1 MPSMTDADIRA
12 FSPGPAGTGNAP
24 PPRRRRRWPWVLLA
38 ACLVFVAAVVAG
50 VLVLGDTLD
59 RALGGMSITVDGE
72 RVFALPRG
80 EAAWWAVSA
89 ALLAAMVVLVVVP
102 LTLLLALLM
111 AALGVAAAVVVVL
124 AVAALALSP
133 LWVVALLLWLALR
146 EPRRPPPAGAPS
158 MVGPGV
164 SPTPAPQA

>member
-12 FSPGPAGTGNAP
+12 FTPGPAGAADAP
-24 PPRRRRRWPWVLLA
+24 APRHPRRWPWVLLA
-38 ACLVFVAAVVAG
+38 VCLVFVAAVVAG

-72 RVFALPRG
+72 RVLALPHG

-102 LTLLLALLM
+102 LTLLLALLVV
-111 AALGVAAAVVVVL
+111 ALAVAAAVVVVL
-124 AVAALALSP
+124 AVAALVLSP
-133 LWVVALLLWLALR
+133 LWVMALLLWLALR
-146 EPRRPPPAGAPS
+146 EPRRPPPAGAPPT
-158 MVGPGV
+158 VGRRV
-164 SPTPAPQA
+164 SPEAAPQA